1 MEMHTIT
8 LAFQILMEYCDYF
21 AKMSQIEL
29 DSILSAGFCG
39 MENTKLK

>member
-8 LAFQILMEYCDYF
+8 LVFQILMEYSDYF

-29 DSILSAGFCG
+29 DSVLSVGFCG